1 MHPFQY
7 LRATDPDTAVAYAA
21 AQAGAT
27 FLACGTGLVDLMKE
41 GAERHSLLIDVNR
54 LPLAGIEPSGDGV
67 RIGALA
73 RNSDVANHS
82 TIRERYP
89 LVSQAIRAGASAQ
102 LRNMASVGGNV
113 MQRTRCLYFRD
124 LAYPCNKRDPGTG
137 CPAIH
142 GFNRSHAIFSASG
155 YCVATHPSDMCVA
168 LMALDAVV
176 QTRGVDGARS
186 TPIADFYLL
195 PGATPDR
202 ETVLEP
208 GELVTAVDLPAP
220 VGGRAH
226 YLKVRDRASYEF
238 ALVSVAAVLDVEGG
252 VIRAARLAAGG
263 VAPRPWR
270 LHESEAMLIGRRPET
285 AVFREAAERA
295 VEGARPL
302 AHNGFKVELLMRTI
316 VRALEEVGGPA

>member
-7 LRATDPDTAVAYAA
+7 MRVAAPEEAVAYAA
-21 AQAGAT
+21 HAGAT
-27 FLACGTGLVDLMKE
+27 FLAGGTGLVDLMKE

-54 LPLAGIEPSGDGV
+54 LPLAGIEPNGDGV

-73 RNSDVANHS
+73 RNSDVANDAL
-82 TIRERYP
+82 IRQQYP

-102 LRNMASVGGNV
+102 LRNMATVGGNV

-124 LAYPCNKRDPGTG
+124 LAYPCNKRDPGSG
-137 CPAIH
+137 CPAIR
-142 GFNRSHAIFSASG
+142 GFNRSHAIFGTSDS
-155 YCVATHPSDMCVA
+155 CVATHPSDMCVA

-176 QTRGVDGARS
+176 QTRGVNGEGS
-186 TPIADFYLL
+186 IPISDFYLL
-195 PGATPDR
+195 PGETPDR

-208 GELVTAVDLPAP
+208 GELVTSVDLPAS

-238 ALVSVAAVLDVEGG
+238 ALVSVAAVLVVQDG
-252 VIRAARLAAGG
+252 VIQTARLAAGG

-270 LHESEAMLIGRRPET
+270 LHGSEATLIGQRPGR
-285 AVFREAAERA
+285 AVYREAAERA

-302 AHNGFKVELLMRTI
+302 AYNGFKIELLTRTI
-316 VRALEEVGGPA
+316 VRALEQVGGPA